1 MNYLKSTM
9 TFGQKNKN
17 SFKKE
22 LDNEPVYNEEYLKA
36 NIKSYNGKINKIS
49 NQKRPKE
56 GSQYISL
63 SVILID
69 SVFQTS
75 KNHYP
80 QVFLEEC
87 KYVAKDA

>member
-49 NQKRPKE
+49 KSEKTKRKF
-56 GSQYISL
+56 SIYFFISN
-63 SVILID
+63 SD
-69 SVFQTS
+69 QFCFSN
-75 KNHYP
+75 K
-80 QVFLEEC
+80 
-87 KYVAKDA
+87 